1 MALNYTIRYSYAV
14 FMPTL
19 QDTFGWSR
27 TDTRIAYTLQLI
39 FYGIAAPVVGSLFDK
54 YGPKKLFPV
63 GTGIILVALLLCSQ
77 IREVWQW
84 WLFGGLLVPLGTVMI
99 GIVPHSA
106 LVSSWFVKKRGTAQG
121 LAVAGIGI
129 GLFLAGLYVQWLI
142 SRFGFRWAFVLI
154 GMMPFLIA
162 APLALLF
169 QCHKPQERGLLPD
182 GEGINSRAY
191 NLYCRLMPGF
201 LNREKEADKGGEKI
215 EIDPVVDQEWAG
227 KEWSLSMII
236 RTYRFWCFF
245 LANSALVFG
254 VYCALINQ
262 VDYAV
267 DIGFTKTQAATAFSI
282 VGGVSIFSK
291 IFWGAVSDR
300 IGRETTFTSIVG
312 LAVLG
317 IIFLIGVKSSSQ
329 VWTLFVYAGLFGL
342 GYGAISSILPVILA
356 DTFGT
361 KALGASY
368 GLSVMGA
375 TFGGSVGPL
384 FGGFV
389 RDMTGSFRMAFA
401 TAVVFLVTS
410 IVLVWITAPRKVRLV
425 QGRAVARARKTPSFR
440 P

>member
-1 MALNYTIRYSYAV
+1 
-14 FMPTL
+14 
-19 QDTFGWSR
+19 
-27 TDTRIAYTLQLI
+27 
-39 FYGIAAPVVGSLFDK
+39 
-54 YGPKKLFPV
+54 
-63 GTGIILVALLLCSQ
+63 
-77 IREVWQW
+77 
-84 WLFGGLLVPLGTVMI
+84 
-99 GIVPHSA
+99 
-106 LVSSWFVKKRGTAQG
+106 
-121 LAVAGIGI
+121 
-129 GLFLAGLYVQWLI
+129 
-142 SRFGFRWAFVLI
+142 
-154 GMMPFLIA
+154 
-162 APLALLF
+162 
-169 QCHKPQERGLLPD
+169 
-182 GEGINSRAY
+182 
-191 NLYCRLMPGF
+191 
-201 LNREKEADKGGEKI
+201 
-215 EIDPVVDQEWAG
+215 
-227 KEWSLSMII
+227 MII